1 MSHSDI
7 HYQQQYQVFVM
18 NEYLI
23 DLPNLN
29 SITLGSWALAGSGDS
44 SCSLIMES
52 NIWINE
58 LMFRSS

>member
-1 MSHSDI
+1 
-7 HYQQQYQVFVM
+7 M

-44 SCSLIMES
+44 SCSLKMES
-52 NIWINE
+52 NIDKNE
-58 LMFRSS
+58 LTFRSS